1 MSVRLGSDKSQ
12 QIELVTGGGINSN
25 ANVFLVRNSLLSP
38 CTFAGS
44 GKNYRYLFFDVTDA
58 AGFCSYFLI
67 LAGFLYV
74 KNYSL

>member
-1 MSVRLGSDKSQ
+1 M
-12 QIELVTGGGINSN
+12 TGGGINGN

-44 GKNYRYLFFDVTDA
+44 GKKPVDTFFFDVTDA

-67 LAGFLYV
+67 LAGFLYI